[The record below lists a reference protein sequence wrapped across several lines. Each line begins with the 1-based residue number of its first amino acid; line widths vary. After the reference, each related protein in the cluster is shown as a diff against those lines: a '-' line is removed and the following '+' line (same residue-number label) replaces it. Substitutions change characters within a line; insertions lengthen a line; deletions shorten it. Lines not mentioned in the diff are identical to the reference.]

1 MALSSHFSHGSFLAS
16 ILQALPRTIRKRN
29 DKFDGNVNKRGKV
42 PLGKAAE
49 RKAEG
54 PGVSPWMIGMFMFL
68 VIGSALVGV
77 LNLFVKA
84 PPVIP

>member
-1 MALSSHFSHGSFLAS
+1 ML
-16 ILQALPRTIRKRN
+16 
-29 DKFDGNVNKRGKV
+29 KRGKV
-42 PLGKAAE
+42 PLGKAGE

-68 VIGSALVGV
+68 VVGSALVGV